1 MGLRQQN
8 NTPDAGPKG
17 ESGHHPRKWGGWV
30 RVLSTQLV
38 VAGNPYPGLRG
49 ASSFRQK
56 AVSSGINSACI
67 PSFAIT
73 PVLLLLSSLKLIC
86 EIALMALMGQGLLAM
101 LAGEKRDKNFFYQL
115 LTILARPFRA
125 AARFIAPRQVADE
138 HVGFV
143 AFFLMLIIWAIVT
156 FEKIRL
162 CVNSDMVGCR

>member
-1 MGLRQQN
+1 MRDPRVSLDTIPANGAVRWLR
-8 NTPDAGPKG
+8 PSLP
-17 ESGHHPRKWGGWV
+17 
-30 RVLSTQLV
+30 
-38 VAGNPYPGLRG
+38 LREIPIRACEE

-56 AVSSGINSACI
+56 AVSGGINSASI
-67 PSFAIT
+67 SSFAIS

-115 LTILARPFRA
+115 LSILARPFRA

-143 AFFLMLIIWAIVT
+143 AFFLMLILWAIVT
-156 FEKIRL
+156 FEKVRL